1 MSTRRGITTRGAL
14 TGLLA
19 LQILLALLLMG
30 RDLLSALPAMMRSTD
45 QPAFDTPVAPG
56 DQRRQYAPR
65 DLPLRPADGPNVQQ
79 FTSSGDMPR
88 RLDFDRQGEV
98 LVLTGQIA
106 EGDAARV
113 TDALEAQADG
123 LVYVRLNS
131 PGGSVTDALAIGR
144 DLRARG
150 LETVAGAGDICL
162 SACPYIFAA
171 GVARRAHEDAQIGV
185 HQHFFGASSALPAYW
200 AVEVIQRGQ
209 ADVMRYLDAMGVDT
223 LVMQHA
229 LATPPDEIYV
239 LLPEELETYRMV
251 TEGGPGDS

>member
-30 RDLLSALPAMMRSTD
+30 RDLLAALPGMMRSAD

-65 DLPLRPADGPNVQQ
+65 DLPLRPADGPNVQR

-88 RLDFDRQGEV
+88 RLDFDRQGGV

-106 EGDAARV
+106 EGDAARFAG
-113 TDALEAQADG
+113 TLAEQTDG
-123 LVYVRLNS
+123 LAVVRLNS
-131 PGGSVTDALAIGR
+131 PGGSVTDALEIGR
-144 DLRARG
+144 ALRAQG
-150 LETVAGAGDICL
+150 LGTVAGAGDICL

-171 GVARRAHEDAQIGV
+171 GTGRTAHEDAQIGV

-209 ADVMRYLDAMGVDT
+209 ADVMRYLDGMGVDT

-229 LATPPDEIYV
+229 MATPPDEIYV
-239 LLPEELETYRMV
+239 LLPEELAKYRMV
-251 TEGGPGDS
+251 TEQAGDDG